1 MKKNFSPSK
10 YIFSSLY
17 IGKNKKRKQGDHP
30 CDDLPIFYL
39 GVIGIFES
47 ETEAF
52 GKALGRPSPRLP
64 AFDVPDQRPAVSY
77 HRRLILQRRAS

>member
-1 MKKNFSPSK
+1 MKKFFPIK
-10 YIFSSLY
+10 IYFFFIIY
-17 IGKNKKRKQGDHP
+17 KEKQKRKQGDHP

-39 GVIGIFES
+39 GVIRIFES

-52 GKALGRPSPRLP
+52 RKALGRPSPRLP

-77 HRRLILQRRAS
+77 HRKLI